1 MIAEEEG
8 KYKKIGGIMTLNS
21 YERFKALKDYKVV
34 KSNDIIQ
41 KAKYELNKNEQKIFC
56 YAVSKIKPD
65 DPVNKVYTLD
75 VKEFCE
81 ILGLDY
87 FNGGIGYYFKKLL
100 KGLRDKSFYIENNN
114 SSLLVG
120 WLSEVEIIENTAKVK
135 LTFGVKMQEYL
146 INLKKNY
153 TQYDLLCILP
163 MKSGYSI
170 RMFELL
176 RSINGVK
183 GPIFDISLE
192 ELKDRINVSY
202 KTYAD
207 FRRRVI
213 EQAVKE
219 INQFTDLKVQW
230 KPIKEGKKI
239 VAIRFLVEHL
249 SEKELRTNTFNAL
262 KQLNL
267 NALENARAS
276 F

>member
-1 MIAEEEG
+1 M
-8 KYKKIGGIMTLNS
+8 KLNS
-21 YERFKALKDYKVV
+21 YERLKALKDYKVV

-65 DPVNKVYTLD
+65 DPTNKEYTID

-87 FNGGIGYYFKKLL
+87 YNGGSGYYFKKLL
-100 KGLRDKSFYIENNN
+100 KGLRDKSFYIEKNN

-120 WLSEVEIIENTAKVK
+120 WLSEVEIVENTAKVK

-163 MKSGYSI
+163 MNSGYSI

-183 GPIFDISLE
+183 GPIFDMSLE
-192 ELKDRINVSY
+192 EIQDRVKVSY
-202 KTYAD
+202 KKYAD

-213 EQAVKE
+213 EQSVKE

-267 NALENARAS
+267 NALGNVMTS

>member
-1 MIAEEEG
+1 MQRKRVKI
-8 KYKKIGGIMTLNS
+8 KKSGGIMKLNS

-114 SSLLVG
+114 SSLLIG
-120 WLSEVEIIENTAKVK
+120 WLSEVEIVENTAKVK

-183 GPIFDISLE
+183 GPIFDMSLE
-192 ELKDRINVSY
+192 EIQDRIKVSY
-202 KTYAD
+202 KTYSD

-213 EQAVKE
+213 EQSVKE
-219 INQFTDLKVQW
+219 INQFTDLKIQW
-230 KPIKEGKKI
+230 KPVKEGKKI

-267 NALENARAS
+267 NALENIVS
-276 F
+276 SL